1 MKTAMETQGA
11 HGVAAH
17 GGVLLAPR
25 LHAARLP
32 AAAGDLHLV
41 PRPRGA
47 FSDLVAVPVD
57 RSVDIFTPAGHLLYT
72 A

>member
-1 MKTAMETQGA
+1 MQTIVETQGA
-11 HGVAAH
+11 QGAAMH

-25 LHAARLP
+25 LQSARLP
-32 AAAGDLHLV
+32 AAEGDLHLV

-57 RSVDIFTPAGHLLYT
+57 RLVWLMAAIS
-72 A
+72 